1 LYICQV
7 LTIKTYYMT
16 REFEMEMVILH
27 MEQELRD
34 DMQEMLDAFGPHD
47 SGTNHA
53 ATRWAVLDDL
63 LTRLNLTPNEK

>member
-1 LYICQV
+1 
-7 LTIKTYYMT
+7 MT
-16 REFEMEMVILH
+16 REFEMEMTILK

-34 DMQEMLDAFGPHD
+34 EMQEMLDAFGPHD

-53 ATRWAVLDDL
+53 ATRWAVIDDL

>member
-1 LYICQV
+1 
-7 LTIKTYYMT
+7 
-16 REFEMEMVILH
+16 MEMIILD

-34 DMQEMLDAFGPHD
+34 EMQEMLDAFGPHD

-53 ATRWAVLDDL
+53 ATRWAVLDEL